1 MKTIDNAKELKDFS
15 YGNRFFTTTRRA
27 LFMIQLVWNSFDVIG
42 NLERVDWLRVLCS
55 DSELSGK
62 LFVDDEGFIYAT
74 NYSDRDIAKLDFS
87 NPEAWLPE
95 ANKENDE

>member
-1 MKTIDNAKELKDFS
+1 MKTIDNVKELKDFS

-27 LFMIQLVWNSFDVIG
+27 LFMIQLVWNSFEVPG
-42 NLERVDWLRVLCS
+42 RLGWLRVLCS

-87 NPEAWLPE
+87 NPDAWIPE
-95 ANKENDE
+95 ADEENDE